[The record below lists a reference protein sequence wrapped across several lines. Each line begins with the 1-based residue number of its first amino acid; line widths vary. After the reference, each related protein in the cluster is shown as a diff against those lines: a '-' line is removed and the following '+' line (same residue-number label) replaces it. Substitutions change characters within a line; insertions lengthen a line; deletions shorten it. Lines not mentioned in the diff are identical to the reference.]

1 MPWVRVTS
9 DDGKKYYMN
18 EDDDTTAWK
27 LPEGMTDAEI
37 ESYASSEDSSSSDE
51 EAAAAAPAAAPS
63 AGACPWVRVTP
74 EGGGKKY
81 YMNTADDST
90 AWTLPEGFT
99 EEQVKDYVSS
109 DDESSDEE
117 DDAAAAAPK
126 KKAAGDC
133 PWVRVTPDGGGKKYY
148 MNTADDSTA
157 WTLPE
162 GFTEEQ
168 VKDYESS
175 EGSESDSEEE
185 SVAAAPAAAA
195 AVAKSSGSS
204 SANSTAAAPL
214 RAGATVP
221 QRLGSCAPDWIAHG
235 DGLGEDFYVNPRT
248 GESEMSKPEGFDAA
262 TELQLHFLVC
272 WDGSSWDSI
281 VDDSWFAAFAEKRDE
296 RVKQILRIQAGDEEA
311 EEEEEEELLED
322 AKPLTECLKYVDVGE
337 MLSCVDFR
345 GADAQAERAA
355 MLAGRPDRCFGRMH
369 VLLLLMRAQ
378 PRWGGWRSYIAG
390 EEKLVPYLGGFFG
403 TRTSPDVRQMAARL
417 LLQSQR
423 CMELCEDGRGAE
435 GALAAEGTV
444 AVQLV
449 KEVGFGALMAQCGRG
464 VAESVDIPKI
474 ALLEFEHDPDDPD
487 AAAATDE
494 DALFAW
500 LSLFSAAHN
509 EFGAA
514 LATVA
519 TKSDLV
525 DGAFVLEVFAPIIT
539 HDDKFTSRV
548 YFEACAALTSTCVR
562 RRRVSVSPSPSAAFF
577 SSRIV
582 FVACL
587 VLVLGLTAKCLPSS
601 LSLPRYAHP
610 HFRSTETNLLMKK
623 EIRAVLNAGFGQGLL
638 HHVNAQSFPFKNAQL
653 LANCLGTISLFF
665 SHEEMKSF
673 FYTSDLKLLVDIVI
687 REVRLALYPVS
698 SQSFTQASSA
708 TRPTQPRALSQL
720 LRARRW
726 SPLRYAH

>member
-235 DGLGEDFYVNPRT
+235 DGLG
-248 GESEMSKPEGFDAA
+248 
-262 TELQLHFLVC
+262 
-272 WDGSSWDSI
+272 
-281 VDDSWFAAFAEKRDE
+281 
-296 RVKQILRIQAGDEEA
+296 
-311 EEEEEEELLED
+311 
-322 AKPLTECLKYVDVGE
+322 
-337 MLSCVDFR
+337 
-345 GADAQAERAA
+345 
-355 MLAGRPDRCFGRMH
+355 
-369 VLLLLMRAQ
+369 
-378 PRWGGWRSYIAG
+378 
-390 EEKLVPYLGGFFG
+390 
-403 TRTSPDVRQMAARL
+403 
-417 LLQSQR
+417 
-423 CMELCEDGRGAE
+423 
-435 GALAAEGTV
+435 
-444 AVQLV
+444 
-449 KEVGFGALMAQCGRG
+449 
-464 VAESVDIPKI
+464 
-474 ALLEFEHDPDDPD
+474 
-487 AAAATDE
+487 
-494 DALFAW
+494 
-500 LSLFSAAHN
+500 
-509 EFGAA
+509 
-514 LATVA
+514 
-519 TKSDLV
+519 
-525 DGAFVLEVFAPIIT
+525 
-539 HDDKFTSRV
+539 
-548 YFEACAALTSTCVR
+548 
-562 RRRVSVSPSPSAAFF
+562 
-577 SSRIV
+577 
-582 FVACL
+582 
-587 VLVLGLTAKCLPSS
+587 
-601 LSLPRYAHP
+601 
-610 HFRSTETNLLMKK
+610 
-623 EIRAVLNAGFGQGLL
+623 
-638 HHVNAQSFPFKNAQL
+638 
-653 LANCLGTISLFF
+653 
-665 SHEEMKSF
+665 
-673 FYTSDLKLLVDIVI
+673 
-687 REVRLALYPVS
+687 
-698 SQSFTQASSA
+698 
-708 TRPTQPRALSQL
+708 
-720 LRARRW
+720 
-726 SPLRYAH
+726 